1 MEQFRFARLKSSKE
15 PGMGEKYPRWTYV
28 VIFALLAI
36 VVVLTAR
43 AVVRKK
49 GGGVESAPAESAG
62 NSTDKDLAAKDQ
74 QIEALTGEVARLRKD
89 AEANSNRTRGL
100 ESKLEE
106 IKKAYAAAQQKL
118 KSAQKQSE
126 KSYAA
131 TPSAKSAARNVEP
144 PPAPAKEKTV
154 ARNAE
159 PPPSSGR
166 RPADPG
172 TYEVIQDTA
181 VLEKPSASAR
191 EVALLQKGMTVN
203 VVGSQGDW
211 LEVRS
216 KRGNPPGFVRRD
228 DTMFRQ
234 AQSESK

>member
-1 MEQFRFARLKSSKE
+1 
-15 PGMGEKYPRWTYV
+15 MGEKYPRWTYV

-43 AVVRKK
+43 AVVRKT
-49 GGGVESAPAESAG
+49 GGVVEPAAPIESAG
-62 NSTDKDLAAKDQ
+62 NSAGNDSAAKDQ
-74 QIEALTGEVARLRKD
+74 QIEALNGEVARLRKD
-89 AEANSNRTRGL
+89 VETNSSRTKEL
-100 ESKLEE
+100 ESRLDET
-106 IKKAYAAAQQKL
+106 KKALAAAQQKL

-126 KSYAA
+126 RVAA
-131 TPSAKSAARNVEP
+131 ASTPAKSAARNVEP
-144 PPAPAKEKTV
+144 APAKEKTV
-154 ARNAE
+154 AKNAE
-159 PPPSSGR
+159 PPPSSSRR

-191 EVALLQKGMTVN
+191 EVALLQKGMTVS

-228 DTMFRQ
+228 DAMFRQ